1 MVEKIIPNTSP
12 KNSPRAVYI
21 RFDFLPPMWY
31 NKYVN
36 RRRQKAF
43 NCLTVSAASGAV
55 YFFLLFSTLCNRK
68 QKKGIRGII
77 ISPPMLLLCLKARAI
92 SKKYGVSPQ
101 HKPARKAHPANAF
114 NFISRRI
121 WRSRFRFSSFIYK
134 DIFVT
139 LFPSVG
145 VSAALCAAPSVSP
158 LKYED
163 TFLSIVQNPFTKFY
177 SSLEGS
183 IAPNEM

>member
-43 NCLTVSAASGAV
+43 NCLTVSAASEAV

-101 HKPARKAHPANAF
+101 HKPARKAHPENAL
-114 NFISRRI
+114 NFISRRNCC
-121 WRSRFRFSSFIYK
+121 SRGFASFSIMKVIAVSL
-134 DIFVT
+134 VCCT
-139 LFPSVG
+139 G
-145 VSAALCAAPSVSP
+145 RSAALCAAPSIKP
-158 LKYED
+158 LLYEEKLL
-163 TFLSIVQNPFTKFY
+163 FIF
-177 SSLEGS
+177 S
-183 IAPNEM
+183 IAPLSFLNICHILICCLF

>member
-36 RRRQKAF
+36 IRRQKAF

-77 ISPPMLLLCLKARAI
+77 ISPPMLLLCLKACAI

-101 HKPARKAHPANAF
+101 HKPARKAQPARAR
-114 NFISRRI
+114 NFASRRI
-121 WRSRFRFSSFIYK
+121 WRSWSLFSSFIYK
-134 DIFVT
+134 ETFVM
-139 LFPSVG
+139 LFLSAG
-145 VSAALCAAPSVSP
+145 ISAALCAAPSVKP
-158 LKYED
+158 LKYECV
-163 TFLSIVQNPFTKFY
+163 FLSIVQNPFL
-177 SSLEGS
+177 S
-183 IAPNEM
+183 